1 MPKFITKNINIK
13 SNEHYQID
21 FLVDES
27 FTREEWD
34 ALNDEK
40 LNTLEYRQKVANLIL
55 NGQVHMRAVELDF
68 IPDLELA
75 EQDPEL
81 WEGVPV

>member
-1 MPKFITKNINIK
+1 MPKFITKNINVK

-40 LNTLEYRQKVANLIL
+40 LNLLEYRKKVANLIL
-55 NGQVHMRAVELDF
+55 NGQVHMRPVELDY
-68 IPDLELA
+68 IPDQELELW
-75 EQDPEL
+75 D
-81 WEGVPV
+81 

>member
-1 MPKFITKNINIK
+1 MPKFITKNINVK

-34 ALNDEK
+34 ALN
-40 LNTLEYRQKVANLIL
+40 LSLI
-55 NGQVHMRAVELDF
+55 H
-68 IPDLELA
+68 I
-75 EQDPEL
+75 
-81 WEGVPV
+81 